1 MTRGPL
7 RVGFAGTPAFA
18 AAALSSL
25 IRAGYTIPVVLSQ
38 PDRPKGR
45 GLATASSEVAALAAE
60 HSLDLRQPA
69 TLRGDADVAGLRAID
84 VDVLVVAAYG
94 LILPQPVLEWPRFGC
109 LNIHAS
115 LLPRW
120 RGAAPIARAI
130 EAGDSETGVTIMQ
143 MDRGLDTGAMIE
155 RRALPIDARETA
167 GSLTPKLAAL
177 GAAAIVDTLATLAM
191 LAATGTLAAT
201 PQPADG
207 VTYASKVQ
215 RAQARID
222 WTRDDR
228 AVDCA
233 IRAFDP
239 WPAAWTTFDGEI
251 VKIWRA
257 SPLPDA
263 GAGAPIAPIAPGT
276 VVRAHAQ
283 GLDVACGRGVLRID
297 ELQPANA
304 RRMPAAAFV
313 AGRRIAPGAR
323 FGA

>member
-45 GLATASSEVAALAAE
+45 GLAIASSDVAALAAE
-60 HSLDLRQPA
+60 HCLDLRQPA
-69 TLRGDADVAGLRAID
+69 TLKADTDVAGLRAID
-84 VDVLVVAAYG
+84 IDVLVVAAYG

-130 EAGDSETGVTIMQ
+130 EAGDSQTGVTIMQ

-155 RRALPIDARETA
+155 RRALSLDARETA

-177 GAAAIVDTLATLAM
+177 GATAMIDTLAM
-191 LAATGTLAAT
+191 LASTGTLAAT
-201 PQPADG
+201 PQPAEG
-207 VTYASKVQ
+207 VTYAPKVQ
-215 RAQARID
+215 RAHARID

-239 WPAAWTTFDGEI
+239 WPTAWTTFDGEV

-263 GAGAPIAPIAPGT
+263 GAGTPVAPGT

-283 GLDVACGRGVLRID
+283 GLDVACGRGLLRID

-304 RRMPAAAFV
+304 RRMSAAAFV

>member
-1 MTRGPL
+1 VTRGSL

-45 GLATASSEVAALAAE
+45 GLATAASEVAVLAAE

-69 TLRGDADVAGLRAID
+69 TLKGDADVAGLRAIG

-177 GAAAIVDTLATLAM
+177 GAAAIADTLATLAT
-191 LAATGTLAAT
+191 LATTGTLAAT

-228 AVDCA
+228 SVDCA

-263 GAGAPIAPIAPGT
+263 GAGTPVVPGT

-304 RRMPAAAFV
+304 RRMAAAAFV